1 MMKKKDRGGI
11 TNFFICKKNLSLTDK
26 NNYMSK
32 EYAL

>member
-1 MMKKKDRGGI
+1 MMKKKNRGGI
-11 TNFFICKKNLSLTDK
+11 TNFFIYKKNLSLTDK